1 MLPQTE
7 AYYSMESRPRV
18 RGCFKKTP
26 AQSVEHAN
34 ALRLTFLRRWAT
46 LRSLHT
52 PVDSVDVDGGK
63 DFAASLLSR
72 NAELNVKPRIDR
84 NNTEDAVTAYARS
97 PGAWAKLRW
106 GTCRLNTKLRQRRG
120 RDIVSV
126 QAIYGTGG
134 HGLQNFCSAIAA
146 QLEKQQFL
154 EPYTGRALIDYT
166 LRPGNELYWPT
177 LDRISPETAS
187 YGPGEFVVTIRFFQ
201 SSYRQWSVDLA
212 REFQL
217 MRNERQLFSPLLP
230 TDALLRKA
238 ANVFITRARARH
250 LKLSST
256 STSENFATTQTII
269 DLYTAQNGR
278 CALSGIFLSVERSH
292 KWVWSLDRI
301 DDTLGYTLTNIRLVW
316 LGLNL
321 STKMH
326 PVDVDHVFPRQ
337 STPQQTRKRSH
348 SQVEDTDESDK

>member
-1 MLPQTE
+1 
-7 AYYSMESRPRV
+7 MESRPRV

-84 NNTEDAVTAYARS
+84 NNTEDAVTAYPRS

-134 HGLQNFCSAIAA
+134 QGLRNFCSAIAA
-146 QLEKQQFL
+146 QLEKQQFR
-154 EPYTGRALIDYT
+154 EPYTGRPLIDYT

-201 SSYRQWSVDLA
+201 SSYWQWSAALA

-217 MRNERQLFSPLLP
+217 MRNEPQLFSPLLP
-230 TDALLRKA
+230 ADGLLRKA
-238 ANVFITRARARH
+238 ANGLIRCARPRH
-250 LKLSST
+250 LKFSRT
-256 STSENFATTQTII
+256 TDDCATAQTII
-269 DLYTAQNGR
+269 DLYVAQNGR
-278 CALSGIFLSVERSH
+278 CALSGMILSIESNH
-292 KWVWSLDRI
+292 MWMWSPDRI
-301 DDTLGYTLTNIRLVW
+301 DDTIGYTPTNIRLVC
-316 LGLNL
+316 LALNI

-326 PVDVDHVFPRQ
+326 PVDVDHIFPRQ
-337 STPQQTRKRSH
+337 PTPQKTRKRSH
-348 SQVEDTDESDK
+348 SQAEDADESDK